1 MHGQAQLV
9 RPSPRYARSYVLA
22 LREGFRRGA
31 QDVLSGRQI
40 RQIEADFARYVDLIT
55 DQKGSIRLPTG
66 ETVPKVPFSL
76 YWLVEDDEFIGEAQL
91 RHRLNQH
98 LIKEGGHIGYGIR
111 PACRRRGY
119 GTMILALTL
128 EQCRRLGIRRV
139 LVTCLED
146 NIASARVIEANGGVL
161 ENVIDAPG
169 GRGSLR
175 RYWISL

>member
-1 MHGQAQLV
+1 
-9 RPSPRYARSYVLA
+9 
-22 LREGFRRGA
+22 
-31 QDVLSGRQI
+31 
-40 RQIEADFARYVDLIT
+40 
-55 DQKGSIRLPTG
+55 
-66 ETVPKVPFSL
+66 
-76 YWLVEDDEFIGEAQL
+76 
-91 RHRLNQH
+91 
-98 LIKEGGHIGYGIR
+98 
-111 PACRRRGY
+111 
-119 GTMILALTL
+119 MILALTL